1 MGEVVPSGILAREV
15 EGAPQRSCDLSP
27 WRPRGREM
35 GRCPIFML
43 SLPPCPA
50 RAPAGQVHGR
60 GPLGLGVGCRER
72 GGEQPAAPTQSSPG
86 LGTSKAEGQKQHA
99 TALHATNFSGLEIP
113 FWDLPETEKPQAL
126 FWKREQLGSAGL
138 IPNGLQAGCGPSAGE
153 GAPRAEEGRRALS
166 P

>member
-1 MGEVVPSGILAREV
+1 MVEVVISGILAREV

-27 WRPRGREM
+27 WRDRGREM

-72 GGEQPAAPTQSSPG
+72 GGEQPAAPLGRTPQSSPR
-86 LGTSKAEGQKQHA
+86 LGTSKAERQKQHA
-99 TALHATNFSGLEIP
+99 TVLHATNFSGLEIP
-113 FWDLPETEKPQAL
+113 FWDLLETEKPRAL
-126 FWKREQLGSAGL
+126 F
-138 IPNGLQAGCGPSAGE
+138 
-153 GAPRAEEGRRALS
+153 
-166 P
+166 